1 MRRWLLA
8 SLTLCAAATAA
19 AQSVRDSAGVRL
31 VSYDARSVAPQ
42 RWSVEARPVLEIGGA
57 DGSGPTEFSDIVGV
71 VSLANGTIVV
81 GNMKTNELRYF
92 DRAGTFLRSAGRS
105 GQGPGEFMQLWR
117 VAARHDTVVA
127 FDFRYGP
134 RLFAPNGQLIRS
146 VSQASLEGGPPDQSI
161 GPFADGTFLIAA
173 SMNIDDPSGYD
184 GSTAMRRV
192 LRVAADGRDAA
203 AVGRFPMYET
213 WSNPAEPGRRP
224 TPFGPVL
231 HVVVLADRFCS
242 GYSRSYELQCYTPNG
257 NLTLVLRRATQSVP
271 ISDSARKAYEL
282 SVLKARG
289 EIGAAVPER
298 LVEQRRR
305 MLAATVYAERYP
317 AFAAVLAARSGDL
330 WVRDYRPEDGVSR
343 GMFHPAP
350 TTPTQWKVFAPDGR
364 WLSEINLP
372 ARFTPFEIGAD
383 YLLGVS
389 RDEDDV
395 ERVTLWRL
403 RR

>member
-19 AQSVRDSAGVRL
+19 AQYVRDSAGARL
-31 VSYDARSVAPQ
+31 VSYDARSVAPR
-42 RWSVEARPVLEIGGA
+42 RWNVEERPLLEIGGA

-71 VSLANGTIVV
+71 VALANGVIVV

-92 DRAGTFLRSAGRS
+92 DRTGKFLRSAGRS
-105 GQGPGEFMQLWR
+105 GQGPGEFMQLWHLA
-117 VAARHDTVVA
+117 VRHDTVMA
-127 FDFRYGP
+127 FDFRSGP

-146 VSQASLEGGPPDQSI
+146 VSLASLEGGPPAQPI
-161 GPFADGTFLIAA
+161 GPFADGTFLVAP
-173 SMNIDDPSGYD
+173 SVNVDDPSGYD

-203 AVGRFPMYET
+203 AVGRFPSYET

-224 TPFGPVL
+224 TPFGPML
-231 HVVVLADRFCS
+231 HIVVLADRFCTA
-242 GYSRSYELQCYTPNG
+242 YSRSYELACHTPNG
-257 NLTLVLRRATQSVP
+257 DLTLVLRRETQSART
-271 ISDSARKAYEL
+271 SDSVRKAYEL
-282 SVLKARG
+282 SVLKVRG
-289 EIGAAVPER
+289 ETGTAVP
-298 LVEQRRR
+298 EQRRR

-330 WVRDYRPEDGVSR
+330 WVRDYRPEDGISR
-343 GMFHPAP
+343 GMFYPAP

-364 WLSEINLP
+364 WLSEITLP
-372 ARFTPFEIGAD
+372 TRFTPFEIGPD

-395 ERVTLWRL
+395 ERVTLWRF